1 MTSDFKSVRDVAA
14 NAPYDQIYILVNSPK
29 YGGGAIFN
37 HYSLS
42 VNSNKMAGK
51 IFIHELGH
59 GFAGLADEYYNSAVA
74 YNDFYPL
81 DVEPWEPNI
90 TTLIDFEKKW
100 KNLIPEN
107 TPIPTPENEKY
118 KTLTGVFEGGGYAA
132 KGIYRPRYDCLM
144 NTFKDDAFCDPCKQA
159 IQKMIDF
166 YCN

>member
-1 MTSDFKSVRDVAA
+1 
-14 NAPYDQIYILVNSPK
+14 LVNTPK
-29 YGGGAIFN
+29 YGGGAIYN

-74 YNDFYPL
+74 YNDFYPM

-90 TTLIDFEKKW
+90 TTLVAFDKKW
-100 KNLIPEN
+100 KSLVSEN
-107 TPIPTPENEKY
+107 TPIPTPDDEKY
-118 KTLTGVFEGGGYAA
+118 HAHTGVFEGGGYAA
-132 KGIYRPRYDCLM
+132 KGIYRPSYDCMM
-144 NTFKDDAFCDPCKQA
+144 NTFKGNVFCAPCSQA